1 MALWAHQ
8 REIAAVAS
16 HQSVLVSCTQ
26 AVGKTYMAAALLR
39 DHAIS
44 DSAGNERSLAIAVA
58 ASVRERRSLY
68 QELARS
74 CGLTVWCID
83 SHASMDKSSDTDAS
97 QWINDGVK
105 LAVLSPTALQNLLR
119 SRILATSDVG
129 FLVVEGT
136 DQVQS
141 SAPSF
146 YNTLF
151 DAIEASP
158 AKLRIFATT
167 NLPGSKLDYQSRLAA
182 YIRILTIVPALNGLN
197 ASVPQIAP
205 LLCETFEELSPQSGD
220 TVSVRDFLLGENA
233 KKIDLVRVFR
243 TELEMG
249 NSAAIYD
256 ERKKQ
261 DKVNRFIQDA
271 EIVESHLGHWCLLK
285 FVEMELQTH
294 LQACIVDDTEN
305 INARRQ
311 RQSRQNSEENDIPID
326 NELSDDTTADYTL
339 ASVLAKQPTDLDES
353 LQEKLKPIVRVI
365 HWVSKLAN
373 QVGVTKASPRLLQ
386 TAKIIYS
393 RFANTPN
400 VESRKQLRCWI
411 FVERRCHSR
420 VVAEYMTAYL
430 EPLNVS
436 PCCCMLGNSNARVA
450 KSLHYSSYV
459 RIMTMFASSET
470 NLVVTTSIASTSQK
484 QRTTP
489 PLCDLV
495 VIMDELTEPDKLL
508 AFTKRASPL
517 SGVVKYLLPNT
528 KADVKKF
535 EALKIKMDELAQI
548 DDSGP
553 TSRQQQARPN
563 DITSNLD
570 EPMTGLSVP
579 LKDENGRDS
588 IVKPVAQKNAEP
600 NENDNEI
607 VNSDTGAVLNLTN
620 SVKCL
625 SNFCD
630 SLPGLDTYDLRPQYD
645 VKRHPVMSGMSVST
659 KQWKKKKLKYNARLD
674 DKIDDC
680 KADALLKQQSEMVDE
695 NESELLDNSNVEEA
709 DSRFQYTAHLK
720 LPDCLKIK
728 KRFTSPKVGSVTES
742 KSIVSFKACQEL
754 LKRGFLDRHFRSML
768 IEDDSK
774 TIHRDENDT
783 AIKIKANAAN
793 VKLSHSKL
801 EQDGMMI
808 DEETISK
815 LPQQL
820 EDMSTQNS
828 YDLPPVSA
836 AELSLRPI
844 RSLAQDET
852 GSVTMY
858 LYGLSGT
865 NLAILASDALYTG
878 NTNTGW
884 RYDFATS
891 DVMAPD
897 LRPITLQKLP
907 TPTTL
912 TRDQLHQTLHF
923 HLIMMRLACMG
934 VSDALREVSI
944 ANDEVWQEFSEQ
956 NDKGYLV
963 VPCVSG
969 SSTETFVLDWDIL
982 RDTIESPL
990 LEPMW
995 PLPTELPSDDWICV
1009 PMYRQNVKYIIKN
1022 VENASPT
1029 FKDLSEECINDD
1041 KAWKKQKSK
1050 PGKPILGRWHTPD
1063 QLRDA
1068 DTDQPLLYGIQVPEI
1083 VPLIRR
1089 VMQRNNDESS
1099 IAQAKF
1105 KFNER
1110 WLVPQY
1116 TTRLRMSKTR
1126 FFEAMGMIPLLYEFE
1141 RKCQMSNLMAKIGM
1155 DVDMTL
1161 LDDATTKPAYERLET
1176 LGDTFLKLE
1185 TSWYMY
1191 EDRKDIVQEGQLTQL
1206 RRDIIRNDRLNQ
1218 FALAVGLHHYILYPA
1233 EVEQHPFQCWK
1244 PSCMG
1249 KTPDPVIASSKWI
1262 ADVLEAICGAYLVG
1276 QGEIGA
1282 RYFLKWIGVSV
1293 LEDPFTFA
1301 SPFYPD
1307 CFPRELFEHDG
1318 LLESGMLTLSS
1329 PQLEDLPQRL
1339 STLQRRLKYTFRN
1352 PRYLLEAI
1360 THPSVGR
1367 LILHEDH
1374 MLGSSSSAQS
1384 QKGIVWKG
1392 DYERLEYLG
1401 DAIIEYLT
1409 LSYAYLAHGDWL
1421 PGSLSQ
1427 WKSATVSN
1435 DALGK
1440 TVLRWFG
1447 IDECMCSGAMR
1458 MDKETMKG
1466 IDNIERRYH
1475 GAAASSSFSQQMG
1488 LPSSRSYSRATGR
1501 IKTKKTTTKANPLAL
1516 PKVFADVF
1524 EALVAAVFLDSDRDL
1539 HQVRDVFLGPL
1550 LETVGDDALAYVC
1563 RESGLSIQ
1571 PSEIIG
1577 DDDLILFSSDDDDD
1591 SFIMP

>member
-8 REIAAVAS
+8 REIVAVAS
-16 HQSVLVSCTQ
+16 HQSVLVSCTH
-26 AVGKTYMAAALLR
+26 AVGKTYMSAALLR
-39 DHAIS
+39 DHAVGS
-44 DSAGNERSLAIAVA
+44 FRSEAQGRSLAIAVA
-58 ASVRERRSLY
+58 SSMRERRFL
-68 QELARS
+68 QLELARS
-74 CGLTVWCID
+74 CAMMIWCID
-83 SHASMDKSSDTDAS
+83 DHASLDKSSDVDTS
-97 QWINDGVK
+97 QWMNDGVK
-105 LAVLSPTALQNLLR
+105 LAVLSPTVLQNLLR
-119 SRILATSDVG
+119 NRILAISDIG
-129 FLVVEGT
+129 FLVVEGS

-146 YNTLF
+146 FDSLF
-151 DAIEASP
+151 DVIEASSMR
-158 AKLRIFATT
+158 LRIFATT
-167 NLPGSKLDYQSRLAA
+167 NLPGSKLDYTSRFAS
-182 YIRILTIVPALNGLN
+182 YIRILTIVPALSGPSLP
-197 ASVPQIAP
+197 VPQIAP
-205 LLCETFEELSPQSGD
+205 LMCETFEEASPHCD
-220 TVSVRDFLLGENA
+220 AVSVRDFLLGGNS

-261 DKVNRFIQDA
+261 DKVNQFIRDA
-271 EIVESHLGHWCLLK
+271 EIVENHLGRWCLLK

-294 LQACIVDDTEN
+294 LQACIVDDSDN
-305 INARRQ
+305 VDALRQ
-311 RQSRQNSEENDIPID
+311 RRSRQDSEHNDIPID

-339 ASVLAKQPTDLDES
+339 ESVLAKKPTDVDES
-353 LQEKLKPIVRVI
+353 LQERLKPIIKVI
-365 HWVSKLAN
+365 RWLNKLAN

-386 TAKIIYS
+386 TARIIHS
-393 RFANTPN
+393 RFANTPTK
-400 VESRKQLRCWI
+400 EYRKKLRCWI

-420 VVAEYMTAYL
+420 VVAEYITAFL
-430 EPLNVS
+430 EPLDIP

-450 KSLHYSSYV
+450 KSLHFSSYV
-459 RIMTMFASSET
+459 RIMTMFTKSET

-495 VIMDELTEPDKLL
+495 VIMDELTEPEKLL
-508 AFTKRASPL
+508 AFTKRANSL
-517 SGVVKYLLPNT
+517 SGVVKYVLPNT
-528 KADVKKF
+528 KADIKKF
-535 EALKIKMDELAQI
+535 DALKLKMDDLALV
-548 DDSGP
+548 DSAP
-553 TSRQQQARPN
+553 STSQQQSRSV
-563 DITSNLD
+563 DISSNFD
-570 EPMTGLSVP
+570 NPMTGSTVSLT
-579 LKDENGRDS
+579 DESERN
-588 IVKPVAQKNAEP
+588 IVANPIDQKIAAPNA
-600 NENDNEI
+600 NNNEI
-607 VNSDTGAVLNLTN
+607 VHSETGAVLNLTN
-620 SVKCL
+620 SIKCL

-645 VKRHPVMSGMSVST
+645 VKRHPIMSGMSAAT

-680 KADALLKQQSEMVDE
+680 KADSLLKQQSDRVDE
-695 NESELLDNSNVEEA
+695 VEGEQLENNAEEA
-709 DSRFQYTAHLK
+709 DARFQYTAHLK

-728 KRFTSPKVGSVTES
+728 KRFTSPKVGSVLEA
-742 KSIVSFKACQEL
+742 KSIVSFKACKEL
-754 LKRGFLDRHFRSML
+754 LKSGLLDRHFRSVL
-768 IEDDSK
+768 FEDDSK
-774 TIHRDENDT
+774 SIHRDENDNE
-783 AIKIKANAAN
+783 AKSNSNVANAKA
-793 VKLSHSKL
+793 SKAKPD
-801 EQDGMMI
+801 QDIAMMC
-808 DEETISK
+808 EETMNK

-820 EDMSTQNS
+820 DDMSTQNS

-836 AELSLRPI
+836 AELSLRPV

-852 GSVTMY
+852 GSITMY
-858 LYGLSGT
+858 LYGLSGM

-891 DVMAPD
+891 DVMSPV

-907 TPTTL
+907 TPITL
-912 TRDQLHQTLHF
+912 TRDQLHQALHF

-934 VSDALREVSI
+934 VSDALREVSV

-963 VPCVSG
+963 VPSMTG
-969 SSTETFVLDWDIL
+969 SSTECFALDWNIL
-982 RDTIESPL
+982 RDTIESPI

-1009 PMYRQNVKYIIKN
+1009 PMYRQNVKYIIRN
-1022 VENASPT
+1022 VENANPT
-1029 FKDLSEECINDD
+1029 FKELSEECISND

-1068 DTDQPLLYGIQVPEI
+1068 DADQPLLYGIQVPEI

-1089 VMQRNNDESS
+1089 VMQRNNDETS

-1116 TTRLRMSKTR
+1116 TTRLRMNKTR

-1161 LDDATTKPAYERLET
+1161 LDDATTKPAYERLEI

-1249 KTPDPVIASSKWI
+1249 KTPDPVVASSKWI

-1282 RYFLKWIGVSV
+1282 RYFLRWIGVSV
-1293 LEDPFTFA
+1293 LDDPFTFA

-1307 CFPRELFEHDG
+1307 CFPKELYEHGG
-1318 LLESGMLTLSS
+1318 LNESGLLTLSS
-1329 PQLEDLPQRL
+1329 PQFEDLPLRL
-1339 STLQRRLKYTFRN
+1339 ATLQHRLKYTFRN

-1367 LILHEDH
+1367 LMLHEDH
-1374 MLGSSSSAQS
+1374 MSGSSLTAHRQ
-1384 QKGIVWKG
+1384 QDIVWKG

-1447 IDECMCSGAMR
+1447 IDECMCSGALR
-1458 MDKETMKG
+1458 MDKEAMKG
-1466 IDNIERRYH
+1466 IDNIERRYL
-1475 GAAASSSFSQQMG
+1475 GATGSSSFSKRMG
-1488 LPSSRSYSRATGR
+1488 LQSSRSYSLTTVR
-1501 IKTKKTTTKANPLAL
+1501 IKTKKTTTKANPLSL

-1550 LETVGDDALAYVC
+1550 LETVGEDALAYVC
-1563 RESGLSIQ
+1563 RESGLSMQ
-1571 PSEIIG
+1571 PSETI
-1577 DDDLILFSSDDDDD
+1577 DNDDLILFSSDDEDDT
-1591 SFIMP
+1591 FMMP